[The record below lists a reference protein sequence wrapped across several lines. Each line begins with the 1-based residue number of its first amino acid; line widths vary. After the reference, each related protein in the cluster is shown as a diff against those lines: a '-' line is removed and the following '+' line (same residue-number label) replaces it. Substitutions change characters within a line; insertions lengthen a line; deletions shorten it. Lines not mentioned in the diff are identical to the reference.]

1 MNIRPAT
8 LDDAGAI
15 ATVHV
20 DAWRRAYAGVLPQA
34 TLDGLSVDARSRMW
48 SQAIAGTRGRVLVA
62 EQEGQLLGFAA
73 FGHCRDEG
81 SAPTDHELWAIYV
94 APSRWRAGAGRAL
107 WDGARRAM
115 VEGGAATISV
125 WVLAENA
132 PARGFYASLG
142 FRLAAEAGE
151 RAISVA
157 GLAVQEIRF
166 VLRIAPGASSA
177 H

>member
-1 MNIRPAT
+1 VNIRPAT
-8 LDDAGAI
+8 VDDAAAI

-20 DAWRRAYAGVLPQA
+20 DAWRHAYAGLLSQA
-34 TLDGLSVDARSRMW
+34 TLDGLSVDSRSRMW

-62 EQEGQLLGFAA
+62 AQDGELLGFAA

-94 APSRWRAGAGRAL
+94 APCRWRAGAGRAL

-115 VEGGAATISV
+115 VEAGAATISV
-125 WVLAENA
+125 WVLDENQ

-151 RAISVA
+151 RSISVG
-157 GLAVQEIRF
+157 GLPVREVRY
-166 VLRIAPGASSA
+166 VLRIAAGASSA